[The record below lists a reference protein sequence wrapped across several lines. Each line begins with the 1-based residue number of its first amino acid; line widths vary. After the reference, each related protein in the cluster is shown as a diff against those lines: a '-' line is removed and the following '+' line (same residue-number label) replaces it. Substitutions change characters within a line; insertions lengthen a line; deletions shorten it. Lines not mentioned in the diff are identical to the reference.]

1 MARKR
6 PIPKRCNLP
15 GCNAWAMKGH
25 PSGRCRQH
33 LISELGPMGG
43 GAPPGNLSA
52 KTHGFH
58 ARSLFSEQELLD
70 ISRMAAQGEF
80 SLDEE
85 IATVKVLLKRVVE
98 SGAEFGSV
106 VLAYTQGARDLAYL
120 LRAKRA
126 ITGGAAE
133 GLASAFAQ
141 ALDEISTEMG
151 IEL

>member
-1 MARKR
+1 MGSGARQA
-6 PIPKRCNLP
+6 NV
-15 GCNAWAMKGH
+15 
-25 PSGRCRQH
+25 
-33 LISELGPMGG
+33 
-43 GAPPGNLSA
+43 SA
-52 KTHGFH
+52 KTHGFY

-85 IATVKVLLKRVVE
+85 IATVKVLLKRVLE
-98 SGAEFGSV
+98 SGAEFGSAV
-106 VLAYTQGARDLAYL
+106 QVYTQGARDLAYL

-151 IEL
+151 IDL